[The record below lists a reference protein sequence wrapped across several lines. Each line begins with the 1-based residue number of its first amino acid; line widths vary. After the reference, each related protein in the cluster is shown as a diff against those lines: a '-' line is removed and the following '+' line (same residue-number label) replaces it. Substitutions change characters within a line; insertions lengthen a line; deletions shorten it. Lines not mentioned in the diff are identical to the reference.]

1 MTNHILRSQGK
12 PSRKASRASLAML
25 AGSTLALV
33 GAVGVLFM
41 PALEAAEVRTAEC
54 GRLLAQVERSDAIAA
69 SRDALRAEVAVASA
83 DAARV
88 LRTIP
93 SAPEQAHLMRMLAV
107 GADADMGT
115 QTIVA
120 GDALP
125 ATPADKEQFRAV
137 PITIEMNATFER
149 VMQVLSRAE
158 GDRRLVRPIRIEISR
173 PLEGAKQRGGNTAK
187 FDPRLVEARLEL
199 DAVFADAAEAEVE
212 NQP

>member
-1 MTNHILRSQGK
+1 MTKSTIRS
-12 PSRKASRASLAML
+12 SRSASRASLALL
-25 AGSTLALV
+25 ACSTLALV
-33 GAVGVLFM
+33 GAVGFLFM
-41 PALEAAEVRTAEC
+41 PALEESEARTAEC
-54 GRLLAQVERSDAIAA
+54 GRLLAQVERSEAIAA
-69 SRDALRAEVAVASA
+69 SRDALRAEVVAASA

-88 LRTIP
+88 MRTIP
-93 SAPEQAHLMRMLAV
+93 AAPEQAHLMRMLAV

-125 ATPADKEQFRAV
+125 ATPAGNQPFRAV

-149 VMQVLSRAE
+149 VMQVLARAE

-173 PLEGAKQRGGNTAK
+173 PLEGTRQRGGNAAK

-199 DAVFADAAEAEVE
+199 DAVFADAAAAEGE

>member
-1 MTNHILRSQGK
+1 MMSN
-12 PSRKASRASLAML
+12 ASKASLAML
-25 AGSTLALV
+25 AVSALGVAASAGLLLA
-33 GAVGVLFM
+33 
-41 PALEAAEVRTAEC
+41 PALRDSEARTAEC
-54 GRLLAQVERSDAIAA
+54 GRLLSQVSRYGEIVAA
-69 SRDALRAEVAVASA
+69 RDRLRAEVEVLRR

-88 LRTIP
+88 LRAIP
-93 SAPEQAHLMRMLAV
+93 GNPDQAHLMRMLAV
-107 GADADMGT
+107 STGPDMGT

-125 ATPADKEQFRAV
+125 ATPADKQPFRAV

-149 VMQVLSRAE
+149 VMQVLARAE

-173 PLEGAKQRGGNTAK
+173 PLEGTRQRGGNAAK

-199 DAVFADAAEAEVE
+199 DAVFAEAAAAEGE